1 MILSFVLITEKISGT
16 ERAKL
21 MKVTIKHLLVI
32 FIQAVCAG
40 SCIGIGGIVY
50 LRCEYKALGAFL
62 FAIGLLTILLFK
74 FKLFTG
80 MTGYIL
86 ENKPSY
92 LLDLLVTWFGNLSG
106 TYLVAWLISKT
117 RLTFNL
123 DFVTTKLADTW
134 YSLLILSIFC
144 GLLMFIGVSCFK
156 AGVGTIDNIFALVM
170 PVICVAVFIIAG
182 FEHCIADMFYFALS
196 GKLIEGIPSLLIIT
210 AGNVLG
216 GFIIPVAK
224 ILNKE
229 LKDGK

>member
-1 MILSFVLITEKISGT
+1 
-16 ERAKL
+16 
-21 MKVTIKHLLVI
+21 MKTNVKHLLTT
-32 FIQAVCAG
+32 FIQAIYAG
-40 SCIGIGGIVY
+40 ICIGVGGIVY
-50 LRCEYKALGAFL
+50 LSCPSKLLGAFL

-86 ENKPSY
+86 ENRPGY
-92 LLDLLVTWFGNLSG
+92 LVDLLITWFGNLGG

-123 DFVTTKLADTW
+123 DFVTIKLTDTW
-134 YSLLILSIFC
+134 HSLLILGIFC

-156 AGVGTIDNIFALVM
+156 YCAGKMDNIFALAM
-170 PVICVAVFIIAG
+170 PVLCVAVFILAG

-196 GKLIEGIPSLLIIT
+196 GKLAEGFPSLLIIT
-210 AGNVLG
+210 AGNMLG
-216 GFIIPVAK
+216 GILIPVVNL
-224 ILNKE
+224 INKE

>member
-1 MILSFVLITEKISGT
+1 MKIVLNIKHSLIT
-16 ERAKL
+16 
-21 MKVTIKHLLVI
+21 
-32 FIQAVCAG
+32 FIQAIAAG
-40 SCIGIGGIVY
+40 LCIGVGGTVY
-50 LRCEYKALGAFL
+50 LMCSSKLLGAFL

-80 MTGYIL
+80 MAGYIL

-92 LLDLLVTWFGNLSG
+92 LIDLVITWFGNLGG

-123 DFVTTKLADTW
+123 EFIETKLADTW
-134 YSLLILSIFC
+134 YSLLILGIFC

-156 AGVGTIDNIFALVM
+156 YCAGKMDNIFALVM
-170 PVICVAVFIIAG
+170 PVLCVAVFILAG

-196 GKLIEGIPSLLIIT
+196 DKLAEGFPSLLIIT
-210 AGNVLG
+210 AGNILG
-216 GFIIPVAK
+216 GILIPVVNL
-224 ILNKE
+224 INKE